1 MREATDLAISAGIR
15 RELSGRR
22 IDLTKIKFPVK
33 AGVVTLQGE
42 LCFVGL
48 EKTADET
55 AVELKFIESSLKKL
69 PGVTET
75 VFELT
80 NWAKN
85 ESGIWES
92 SSGISATGGSAA
104 PMIDGEGIVCP
115 DCDYVIRFCPCC
127 GKPLAGAGRSSTAR
141 PRKPALPVK
150 PLIKKKRPASPLLSP
165 VVRPAMPGTPIVPAP
180 DAVKALNPAVGPG
193 KPMQPAKTIEPVVPA
208 KISEPVESPLPS
220 KPAPAAPS
228 VTRPATPARPPAQAT
243 PAVPPAPASA
253 PAAPVTPAV
262 KAAPAVPPARQAG
275 SPAIKPV
282 PASPASGVPLSAQK
296 PVVPAPKAVA
306 PAAVTP
312 PPLQPAK
319 PAPAEE
325 FPAEDD
331 IDIPDFSKFALSG
344 NESPENAADKA
355 ITSNLFADQK
365 AEDLEEPPMAP
376 IAPAKQIKPAASAVP
391 AQPAAK
397 PAQPAGPVPDFNF
410 DSLISGSDDDN
421 LSDSP
426 TGAPQAF
433 DTPAFDLGS
442 LGDFSSTPA
451 NSEVPGENLCGFE
464 PPTAPVKPSAPA
476 AEEDDTPLPPMRQ
489 ATPGKPAI
497 QPPIKPAAKPAT
509 PAKQPLANVFEDDDT
524 PLPPMR
530 QQTPPAAKDGKEG
543 KDLFASLFSDTDLN
557 LGLPADNA
565 GQGKNPFGNLDL
577 ELDVL
582 EVFPGD
588 DSQAAPPAPAATP
601 GKKPPAPAKPAPA
614 DDNPFNLDN
623 VIDLDSPVEEK
634 SPAKKK
640 GSKETK
646 DPFDDFDI
654 SKFKL

>member
-22 IDLTKIKFPVK
+22 IDLTKLKFPVK

-69 PGVTET
+69 PGVTEI

-92 SSGISATGGSAA
+92 SSGASATAGSSA
-104 PMIDGEGIVCP
+104 PMFEGEGIVCP

-127 GKPLAGAGRSSTAR
+127 GKPLAGAGRSSAAR
-141 PRKPALPVK
+141 SRKPALPVK
-150 PLIKKKRPASPLLSP
+150 PLIKKKRPVSPLLSP
-165 VVRPAMPGTPIVPAP
+165 VVRPAMPGTPTVSAP
-180 DAVKALNPAVGPG
+180 DAVKAFTPSVGQG
-193 KPMQPAKTIEPVVPA
+193 KPPQPAKTVEPVIPA
-208 KISEPVESPLPS
+208 KISEPVESPVIA
-220 KPAPAAPS
+220 KPAPAVPGIPK
-228 VTRPATPARPPAQAT
+228 PATPVKPPVQAAPAASPVPAAPANQAT
-243 PAVPPAPASA
+243 PPIK
-253 PAAPVTPAV
+253 T
-262 KAAPAVPPARQAG
+262 APAVSPARPAPT
-275 SPAIKPV
+275 PAIKPV
-282 PASPASGVPLSAQK
+282 PASAAPGTPATVSK
-296 PVVPAPKAVA
+296 PVIPSPKSVA
-306 PAAVTP
+306 PVTVAP

-319 PAPAEE
+319 PAHVEE
-325 FPAEDD
+325 LPAEDD
-331 IDIPDFSKFALSG
+331 IDIPDFSNFALSG
-344 NESPENAADKA
+344 SEPNANAADNA
-355 ITSNLFADQK
+355 GNSNPFADQNT
-365 AEDLEEPPMAP
+365 EDLEELAPLPPVAP
-376 IAPAKQIKPAASAVP
+376 GRPPRPAAAMTP
-391 AQPAAK
+391 TQPAPK
-397 PAQPAGPVPDFNF
+397 PAQPAGAPDFNF
-410 DSLISGSDDDN
+410 DSLISGTDDDS

-451 NSEVPGENLCGFE
+451 NSEGPGENLSGFE
-464 PPTAPVKPSAPA
+464 PPASPVKPVPPA

-489 ATPGKPAI
+489 TTPGRPTA
-497 QPPIKPAAKPAT
+497 PSPVRPAAKPAAPT
-509 PAKQPLANVFEDDDT
+509 KQPPANVFEDDDT

-530 QQTPPAAKDGKEG
+530 PATPPAAKDGKEG

-565 GQGKNPFGNLDL
+565 GQNKNPFGNLDL

-634 SPAKKK
+634 SPVKKK